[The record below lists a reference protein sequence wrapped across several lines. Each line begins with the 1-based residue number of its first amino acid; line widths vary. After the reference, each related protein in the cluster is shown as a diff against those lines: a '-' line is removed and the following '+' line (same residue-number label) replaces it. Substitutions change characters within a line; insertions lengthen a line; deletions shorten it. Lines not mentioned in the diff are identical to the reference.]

1 MRSIFFAGFI
11 LALVVNGPA
20 TAGEVL
26 IKPEEAALPPA
37 PAQSNTRALTRKP
50 EVILISPAAS
60 VNSPFELRLK
70 FEAHGGSRI
79 EPSSFHLIY
88 LKSPNIDLTERV
100 RRYVTAQGLEMVD
113 AEAPPGQHTMKALIT
128 DSGNREGS
136 AVFTVSIK

>member
-11 LALVVNGPA
+11 LALVVNGPT

-70 FEAHGGSRI
+70 FQAHGGSRI